1 MFGRLKERIAG
12 NKRVSG
18 LSRAMSI
25 VDEFMVPG
33 STVKALDHGYGQA
46 YATIRQ
52 EYIEGKFDEN
62 EMKAEVHFDFLFRF
76 YLPVEKRQY
85 FQEQKDFWRDL

>member
-1 MFGRLKERIAG
+1 MFERLKERIAG

-25 VDEFMVPG
+25 VDEFMIPG

-62 EMKAEVHFDFLFRF
+62 EMKAALVTLDNQHDKLR
-76 YLPVEKRQY
+76 RQALIEETIENY
-85 FQEQKDFWRDL
+85 A

>member
-1 MFGRLKERIAG
+1 MFEGIKEKLNG
-12 NKRVSG
+12 KRVSG

-33 STVKALDHGYGQA
+33 STLKALDHGYEQA

-62 EMKAEVHFDFLFRF
+62 EMKAALVSLDNQHDKLRRRAQIELM
-76 YLPVEKRQY
+76 LGIT
-85 FQEQKDFWRDL
+85 

>member
-1 MFGRLKERIAG
+1 MFERIKEKLKG
-12 NKRVSG
+12 QRVSG

-33 STVKALDHGYGQA
+33 STLKALDHGYGQA

-62 EMKAEVHFDFLFRF
+62 EMKAALVTLDNQHDKLRRRAQIELM
-76 YLPVEKRQY
+76 LGIT
-85 FQEQKDFWRDL
+85 

>member
-1 MFGRLKERIAG
+1 MFETLRDRITR

-18 LSRAMSI
+18 LSKAMSI
-25 VDEFMVPG
+25 VDEYIHPG
-33 STVKALDHGYGQA
+33 LTIRALDHGYGQA

-62 EMKAEVHFDFLFRF
+62 EMKAALVTLDNQHDKLR
-76 YLPVEKRQY
+76 RQAQIEEIIGNY
-85 FQEQKDFWRDL
+85 A

>member
-25 VDEFMVPG
+25 VDQFMVPG

-46 YATIRQ
+46 YVTIRQ

-62 EMKAEVHFDFLFRF
+62 EMKAALVTLDNQHDKLR
-76 YLPVEKRQY
+76 RQAQIEEIIGNY
-85 FQEQKDFWRDL
+85 A

>member
-1 MFGRLKERIAG
+1 MFEGIKEKLNG
-12 NKRVSG
+12 KRVSG

-33 STVKALDHGYGQA
+33 STAKALDHGYGQA

-52 EYIEGKFDEN
+52 EYIDGAFDEN
-62 EMKAEVHFDFLFRF
+62 EMMAALVTLDNQHDKLR
-76 YLPVEKRQY
+76 RQALTEEIIGNY
-85 FQEQKDFWRDL
+85 A

>member
-1 MFGRLKERIAG
+1 MFETLRDRITR

-62 EMKAEVHFDFLFRF
+62 EIEAALVTLDNQHDKLRRRAQIELMLGIT
-76 YLPVEKRQY
+76 
-85 FQEQKDFWRDL
+85 

>member
-62 EMKAEVHFDFLFRF
+62 EMKAALVTLDNQHDKL
-76 YLPVEKRQY
+76 
-85 FQEQKDFWRDL
+85 WRRAQIELMLGIT